1 MGSDDGAF
9 SMLRLLK
16 KLRRNERGN
25 VLILTAAAA
34 PLLFGSAGLAVD
46 TIQWTLW
53 KRQLQRAADSAAI
66 AGVYD
71 YQKAKNEAAG
81 RAAVTNDLALNRKM
95 WMALSA
101 TPAVS
106 FPADNGQATKQV
118 RVELSVQQALP
129 FSSMFLTA
137 APVIYARATAAI
149 VPAGGTACFQS
160 LATSSVTGIKNN
172 GNATVRAPR
181 CIGYSNS
188 NSTNS
193 ASAGG
198 SSDIELRAI
207 AAVGGISESKNWK
220 VGAYLPYSPILPDQY
235 ADINPSSSEMTD
247 CTTDALT
254 SNTTSIPAGRNC
266 FSSLSVQP
274 NTTLNLTSLG
284 LSGPIYINGGNVDL
298 KGTLT
303 CTGCTI
309 ILTNSDPAANATIG
323 TYSTNAQGLNNI
335 SATPDGK
342 YAGLAIFQ
350 DRRATEQTI
359 NINGGSS
366 TVINGAV
373 YFPKALLRLN
383 GNGSSDSMCAKFIAQ
398 QIEFIGTG
406 GMSISDPDST
416 ACAAFGMGN
425 GGNVSVVRLVA

>member
-71 YQKAKNEAAG
+71 YQKAKNKAAG

-160 LATSSVTGIKNN
+160 LASSSVTGIKNN
-172 GNATVRAPR
+172 GNATINAPK

-188 NSTNS
+188 SSTNS

-198 SSDIELRAI
+198 SSDITLRAI
-207 AAVGGISESKNWK
+207 AAVGGISQSKNWK

-235 ADINPSSSEMTD
+235 AGIDPKPEEMN
-247 CTTDALT
+247 CTTDAL
-254 SNTTSIPAGRNC
+254 SGSTTSIPAGKNC

-309 ILTNSDPAANATIG
+309 ILTNSDSSPDATIG

-350 DRRATEQTI
+350 DRRATAQTI
-359 NINGGSS
+359 NINGGSNS
-366 TVINGAV
+366 LINGAV
-373 YFPKALLRLN
+373 YFPNATLRLN
-383 GNGSSDSMCAKFIAQ
+383 GNGASDSMCAKFIAQ
-398 QIEFIGTG
+398 QLEFIGTS

-425 GGNVSVVRLVA
+425 NGVVSVVRLVA